1 MPYRIT
7 ILDWFYL
14 ACLVVAWGSSFVMS
28 KIALR
33 EIDPVWIAAGRL
45 LFGAVILAAVATSR
59 KELIAPAQSWPK
71 YIWLGIVGNSFP
83 FLFIT
88 WGMHYV
94 ASGVAGLLMG
104 TIPLLV
110 IALAHFFLPGERLT
124 FSRVIGFLLGFAGV
138 VVLLEPHKLLAGTA
152 GNNSL
157 IGELAIILGCLAY
170 AVHGITAKRMGF
182 GRPFEQASNVLI
194 AAAAASTLF
203 ALVYDPAGIFG
214 KSWQAYLAVAGL
226 GLIPTGIA
234 TIVMYQLMERT
245 SPTFVSTS
253 NYLVPI
259 YAVVFGAFTLGETV
273 GLNVAA
279 ALALVIA
286 GVFITR
292 FKQQPSQ

>member
-1 MPYRIT
+1 MPYRTT

-45 LFGAVILAAVATSR
+45 VFGAAIVTAVAVSR
-59 KELIAPAQSWPK
+59 NELPILPRSWPK
-71 YIWLGIVGNSFP
+71 YAWLGVIGNSLP
-83 FLFIT
+83 FLIIT

-94 ASGVAGLLMG
+94 TSGVAGLLMG

-110 IALAHFFLPGERLT
+110 IALAHVYLPGERLT
-124 FSRVIGFLLGFAGV
+124 VPKVTGFMLGFAGV
-138 VVLLEPHKLLAGTA
+138 VVLLEPEKLAAASG
-152 GNNSL
+152 GNTEL
-157 IGELAIILGCLAY
+157 IGELAIILGCIAY

-182 GRPFEQASNVLI
+182 GRPFEQASGVLI
-194 AAAAASTLF
+194 AAAIASTVF
-203 ALVYDPAGIFG
+203 ALVYDPAGLLG
-214 KSWQAYLAVAGL
+214 KSWDAYLAVAGL

-234 TIVMYQLMERT
+234 TIIMYQLMERT

-259 YAVVFGAFTLGETV
+259 YAVAFGALMLGESI
-273 GLNVAA
+273 GLNVVV
-279 ALALVIA
+279 ALMLVIA
-286 GVFITR
+286 GVFVTR
-292 FKQQPSQ
+292 IRRQPSQ